1 MKRRG
6 NSASPLGIEG
16 KETLRD
22 NPQAR
27 LHRAVMFFHRYS
39 LLRLFLLVLVS
50 WDQKPA
56 TGLLVWSLESSQPAL
71 EPSPTTS
78 ASWTGFRTLP
88 TLVFLI
94 CQAVGVT
101 VKTPAHAAPVTVSRP
116 LTKRALAL
124 LHAEQPLWISLVLP
138 RD

>member
-1 MKRRG
+1 
-6 NSASPLGIEG
+6 
-16 KETLRD
+16 
-22 NPQAR
+22 
-27 LHRAVMFFHRYS
+27 MFFFRPHS

-50 WDQKPA
+50 WDQKPV

-101 VKTPAHAAPVTVSRP
+101 VRH
-116 LTKRALAL
+116 
-124 LHAEQPLWISLVLP
+124 LHTQHL
-138 RD
+138 